1 MHMYSCV
8 YNLFLCEALNLSDY
22 SVFLQFISLF
32 YTQHS
37 SFCMS
42 DRFNV
47 LRLCRIPA
55 DVFIYLSSLEPCKF
69 SVSTECEVPGAWL
82 SHLR

>member
-1 MHMYSCV
+1 MHMYAV
-8 YNLFLCEALNLSDY
+8 YDLFLCEALNLPY
-22 SVFLQFISLF
+22 HSVFLQFLSLF

-47 LRLCRIPA
+47 LRLCR
-55 DVFIYLSSLEPCKF
+55 VSNFIKK
-69 SVSTECEVPGAWL
+69 TERE
-82 SHLR
+82 